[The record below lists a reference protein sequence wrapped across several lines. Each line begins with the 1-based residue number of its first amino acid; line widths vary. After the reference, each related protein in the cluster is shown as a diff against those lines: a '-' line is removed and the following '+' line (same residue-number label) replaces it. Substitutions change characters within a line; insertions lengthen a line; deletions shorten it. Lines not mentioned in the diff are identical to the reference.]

1 MKGETLETPN
11 SSRTSCIAYREK
23 EGEKG
28 TLQITFRGK
37 NGKPNLVY
45 EYYYVPREIWVKL
58 ALSDSKGK
66 IIDSYIKGQYQY
78 KKL

>member
-1 MKGETLETPN
+1 MKWETLETPN
-11 SSRTSCIAYREK
+11 SSRTSCIAYMEK

-37 NGKPNLVY
+37 NGKPNSVY

-66 IIDSYIKGQYQY
+66 AIDSYIKGQYKY

>member
-1 MKGETLETPN
+1 MKWETLETPN
-11 SSRTSCIAYREK
+11 SSRTSCIAYMEK

-28 TLQITFRGK
+28 TLQITFIGK
-37 NGKPNLVY
+37 NGKPNSVY
-45 EYYYVPREIWVKL
+45 EYYYVPREVWVKL

-66 IIDSYIKGQYQY
+66 VIDSYIKGQYQY

>member
-1 MKGETLETPN
+1 MKWETTKTPD
-11 SSRTSCIAYREK
+11 STRTSCIAYMEK
-23 EGEKG
+23 EGGKG

-37 NGKPNLVY
+37 NGKPNSVY

-58 ALSDSKGK
+58 CLVKSKGE
-66 IIDSYIKGQYQY
+66 IIDSYIKNVYNY